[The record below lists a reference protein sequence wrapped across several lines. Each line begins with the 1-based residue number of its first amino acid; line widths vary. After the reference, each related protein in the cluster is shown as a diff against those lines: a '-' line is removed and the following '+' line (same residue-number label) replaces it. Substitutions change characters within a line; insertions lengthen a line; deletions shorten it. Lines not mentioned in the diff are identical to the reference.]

1 MLFSGDKRPKRS
13 SPESSAGKIRP
24 RTRGGVTIRKPP
36 RNDDGTYAPYKI
48 KAGTTVAAAAT
59 AGIVAFGGG
68 GAGGGAASVG
78 SSAESGAGSV
88 NSVAR
93 SVGKDLARKGLRRE
107 ALKKLGFKIAKEAV
121 KSELRCATASFGRVQ
136 QFFLAHPCRKLD
148 RQVIAVGDGAGN
160 TVAVSIV
167 WVRMHSSEQVSQLK
181 EVIDEHG
188 SGDISP
194 LGGAALG
201 VAGLKFTGEHYD
213 SREDGSLLVIAET
226 EAAGGHPS
234 DRQLDD
240 AAHVAS
246 LFPPL

>member
-1 MLFSGDKRPKRS
+1 MRN
-13 SPESSAGKIRP
+13 
-24 RTRGGVTIRKPP
+24 PP
-36 RNDDGTYAPYKI
+36 RDEKGRFAPYKT
-48 KAGTTVAAAAT
+48 KAGATVAAASV
-59 AGIVAFGGG
+59 AGVVAFGGG

-93 SVGKDLARKGLRRE
+93 SVGKDLAKKGLRRE
-107 ALKKLGFKIAKEAV
+107 ALKKLGFKIVKEAV
-121 KSELRCATASFGRVQ
+121 KTELRCATASFGRVQ

-148 RQVIAVGDGAGN
+148 RQVIAVADGAGN
-160 TVAVSIV
+160 SVAVSIV
-167 WVRMHSSEQVSQLK
+167 WVRMPSGAQVSQLK

-194 LGGAALG
+194 LGGVALG

-213 SREDGSLLVIAET
+213 SRADGSLLVIAET

-240 AAHVAS
+240 AAHVTS
-246 LFPPL
+246 LFPPM

>member
-1 MLFSGDKRPKRS
+1 M
-13 SPESSAGKIRP
+13 
-24 RTRGGVTIRKPP
+24 KPP
-36 RNDDGTYAPYKI
+36 RDEKGRFAPYKT
-48 KAGTTVAAAAT
+48 KARATVAAAAT
-59 AGIVAFGGG
+59 AGVVAFGGG

-78 SSAESGAGSV
+78 SGAESGAGSV
-88 NSVAR
+88 NAVAR

-121 KSELRCATASFGRVQ
+121 KTELRCATASFGRVR

-167 WVRMHSSEQVSQLK
+167 WVRMRSGDQVTGLK
-181 EVIDEHG
+181 DVIDEHG

-194 LGGAALG
+194 LGGAVLG
-201 VAGLKFTGEHYD
+201 LAGVKFTGEHYD
-213 SREDGSLLVIAET
+213 SRADGSLLVIAET
-226 EAAGGHPS
+226 EAAGGHSS